1 MQNSRFPH
9 LYFNF
14 IVNVLDGA
22 FFGLALGFASFGTNI
37 PIFVKLFTSKAL
49 LIGLIPAIHMAGL
62 RFPALFTA
70 RMVSRRKRYK
80 PFLLACTV
88 QERLPFLGLAA
99 VAWFAHGLNPNLVV
113 VLIFLLLIWQGLGGG
128 FGLVAWQSMLAKV
141 LSPQRIGTFYGVQM
155 AAMNVLAS
163 LSALAAGVILDR
175 TSNKVGFALVFLLA
189 FASLVVSFV
198 MVALTREPDNP
209 PAEEV
214 PAQGAV
220 QVSLMGILRRDINF
234 RWFLVV
240 SVLAQ
245 LATMCFAFY
254 MVHVYAEY
262 TASKTLVGVLTS
274 ISLLAQV
281 LANLVMGWIGDR
293 KSYYRVLGIGL
304 AAAILSTL
312 LAWQAGSVGWFFLVV
327 IFSGVANV
335 GIWTISMA
343 MTLEFGRPEERQ
355 AYIGLANTLIAPA
368 TILAPIFGGWLADQ
382 AGYPATF
389 LASAVCGVLTM
400 LVYVLRLRDPRVLHP
415 ALPIGDINDGEG
427 KASRAEVTRV
437 I

>member
-1 MQNSRFPH
+1 MVEPMLNSRYPH

-49 LIGLIPAIHMAGL
+49 LIGLIPAIHIAGL
-62 RFPALFTA
+62 RFPALLTA

-88 QERLPFLGLAA
+88 HERLPFLGLAV
-99 VAWFAHGLNPNLVV
+99 VAWFMNDIDPSLMV

-141 LSPQRIGTFYGVQM
+141 LSPRRLGTFYGVQM
-155 AAMNVLAS
+155 AAMSVMAA

-175 TSNKVGFALVFLLA
+175 FSDRAGFALVFLL
-189 FASLVVSFV
+189 SFV
-198 MVALTREPDNP
+198 SLIISFIMVALTREPDNP

-220 QVSLMGILRRDINF
+220 QISLKGILQRDLNF

-245 LATMCFAFY
+245 MATMCFAFY
-254 MVHVYAEY
+254 MVHVYGEY
-262 TASKTLVGVLTS
+262 GTSKTLIGVLTS
-274 ISLLAQV
+274 AYLIAQV

-293 KSYYRVLGIGL
+293 KSHYIVLGFGL
-304 AAAILSTL
+304 VCATLSAL
-312 LAWQAGSVGWFFLVV
+312 LAWQANSVAWFFPVV
-327 IFSGVANV
+327 FFAGVANV
-335 GIWTISMA
+335 AVWTISMA
-343 MTLEFGRPEERQ
+343 MTVEFGRPEERQ
-355 AYIGLANTLIAPA
+355 AYIGMANTLIAPA
-368 TILAPIFGGWLADQ
+368 TILAPVFGGWLADR
-382 AGYPATF
+382 AGYPITF
-389 LASAVCGVLTM
+389 FASAVCGVLTV
-400 LVYVLRLRDPRVLHP
+400 LVFVLRLRDPRQHNNL
-415 ALPIGDINDGEG
+415 
-427 KASRAEVTRV
+427 
-437 I
+437 